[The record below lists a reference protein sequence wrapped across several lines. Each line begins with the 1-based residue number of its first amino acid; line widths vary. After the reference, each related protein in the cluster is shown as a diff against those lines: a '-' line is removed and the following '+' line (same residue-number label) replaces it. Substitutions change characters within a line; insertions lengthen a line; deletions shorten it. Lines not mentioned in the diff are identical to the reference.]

1 MGQRS
6 RPALEVST
14 SDLLSFFF
22 FVIALDIDDDCAYS
36 VLFAAFESSVV
47 AIHPLTSTATNS
59 WRSLQL
65 SVGKLR
71 LWRVECPLL
80 ERFQWHERL
89 IDCFDRYFV
98 FQYNRSLKI

>member
-47 AIHPLTSTATNS
+47 AIQP
-59 WRSLQL
+59 
-65 SVGKLR
+65 
-71 LWRVECPLL
+71 
-80 ERFQWHERL
+80 
-89 IDCFDRYFV
+89 
-98 FQYNRSLKI
+98 